1 MAYSIDGLHGYTNF
15 EYPHTHYFDGELS
28 EILRMYKVLTE
39 DYNILV
45 REIVEAHR
53 LYIEAQSF
61 VERQEQIFLLNQ
73 AKIVRMFED
82 VMTEANRL
90 QQELVEYFN
99 TSSTNM
105 LEKQAELENLFRQL
119 NETQLNE
126 MQEFYTNVIRD
137 IGNKFND
144 FNQHLDNEIEEFNN
158 SFNQSVDEIIK
169 TIEENHEAFEHWIE
183 LEFDTLLNVMD
194 SISTSLDDYF
204 QKTKEENRQLELQ
217 YIKYLE
223 LFREQIILENNI
235 WLDKHEHD
243 TENKRKDMI
252 AYVDGLIN
260 DVYEDMEKLKIRNN
274 HELVEHIHVVS
285 PVTLKIR
292 QLQTALYEMYY
303 YYRAWALTAEE
314 YDSLGLTAYEYDNWV
329 SNVGLYPQGKGIRAL
344 DYDALGK
351 WILLEKPD
359 ILEQVKGDI
368 EKITYDKLNENADKI
383 QKAIID
389 RIKAEYGQRVV
400 TLEDNVRVLE
410 NAINV
415 AKEYTASVEE
425 ELKKFARDTVNALI
439 KVNAQLKKQ
448 DSDIG
453 TIRASVSTNMH
464 MINNIITSVSVSNHR
479 IDMLEATT
487 TSINRTL
494 STVETSVSVN
504 RNKIAML
511 ETTSTSIS
519 NNVQE
524 LVNGILNMQE
534 VVLKA
539 LERS

>member
-119 NETQLNE
+119 NETQLNN

-169 TIEENHEAFEHWIE
+169 TIEENHETFEHWIE

-368 EKITYDKLNENADKI
+368 EKITYDKLNENAYKI
-383 QKAIID
+383 QKEIID
-389 RIKAEYGQRVV
+389 RIEAEYGQRVV
-400 TLEDNVRVLE
+400 TLEGNVRVLE

>member
-169 TIEENHEAFEHWIE
+169 TIEENHETFEHWIE

-217 YIKYLE
+217 YIKHLE

-383 QKAIID
+383 QKEITD
-389 RIKAEYGQRVV
+389 RIEAEYGQRVV
-400 TLEDNVRVLE
+400 TLEGNVRVLE

>member
-45 REIVEAHR
+45 REIVESHR

-99 TSSTNM
+99 TASTNM

-119 NETQLNE
+119 NETQLNK

-158 SFNQSVDEIIK
+158 SFNQSIDEIIK

-194 SISTSLDDYF
+194 SISTSLDNYF

-223 LFREQIILENNI
+223 VFREQIILENNI

-243 TENKRKDMI
+243 TENKQKDMI

-368 EKITYDKLNENADKI
+368 EKITYDKLSENADKI
-383 QKAIID
+383 QKEIID
-389 RIKAEYGQRVV
+389 RIEAEYGQRFV
-400 TLEDNVRVLE
+400 TLEDNARVLE

-415 AKEYTASVEE
+415 AKEYAASVEE
-425 ELKKFARDTVNALI
+425 DLKKFARDTVNALI
-439 KVNAQLKKQ
+439 KINAKLKKQ
-448 DSDIG
+448 DNDIG

-464 MINNIITSVSVSNHR
+464 MIDNIITSVSVTNHR
-479 IDMLEATT
+479 IDMLEVTT
-487 TSINRTL
+487 TSISRTL

>member
-169 TIEENHEAFEHWIE
+169 TIEENHETFEHWIE

-217 YIKYLE
+217 YIKHLE

-389 RIKAEYGQRVV
+389 RLEAEYGQRVV
-400 TLEDNVRVLE
+400 TLEGNVRVLE

>member
-99 TSSTNM
+99 TDSTNM

-119 NETQLNE
+119 NETQLNK

-194 SISTSLDDYF
+194 SISTSLDNYF

-223 LFREQIILENNI
+223 VFREQIILENNI
-235 WLDKHEHD
+235 WIDKHEHD
-243 TENKRKDMI
+243 AENKREEMT

-383 QKAIID
+383 QKEIID
-389 RIKAEYGQRVV
+389 RIEAEYGQRVV
-400 TLEDNVRVLE
+400 TLEDNARVLE

-425 ELKKFARDTVNALI
+425 ELKKFAQDTAKALI

-464 MINNIITSVSVSNHR
+464 MINNIITSVSVTNHR
-479 IDMLEATT
+479 IDMLEVTT

-504 RNKIAML
+504 RGRINML

-524 LVNGILNMQE
+524 LVDGILNMQE

-539 LERS
+539 LERR

>member
-15 EYPHTHYFDGELS
+15 EYPHTHFFDGELS

-90 QQELVEYFN
+90 QQELVEYFD
-99 TSSTNM
+99 TASTNM

-119 NETQLNE
+119 NETQLNK

-144 FNQHLDNEIEEFNN
+144 FNQHLDDEIEEFSN
-158 SFNQSVDEIIK
+158 SFNQSVDEIII
-169 TIEENHEAFEHWIE
+169 TIEENHEAFEHWIG

-194 SISTSLDDYF
+194 SISTSLDNYF

-217 YIKYLE
+217 YIKYLDV
-223 LFREQIILENNI
+223 FREQMILENNI

-243 TENKRKDMI
+243 TENERKDMI

-314 YDSLGLTAYEYDNWV
+314 YDSLGLTAYEYDNWI
-329 SNVGLYPQGKGIRAL
+329 SNLGLYPKGKGITAL

-383 QKAIID
+383 QKEITDKIE
-389 RIKAEYGQRVV
+389 AEYGQRIV
-400 TLEDNVRVLE
+400 TLESDARVLE
-410 NAINV
+410 NAINA

-425 ELKKFARDTVNALI
+425 ELEKFAQDTVNALI

-453 TIRASVSTNMH
+453 TLRTSVSTNRH
-464 MINNIITSVSVSNHR
+464 MINNIITSVSVPNHR
-479 IDMLEATT
+479 IDMLEVTT
-487 TSINRTL
+487 TSISRTL

>member
-383 QKAIID
+383 QKAILD
-389 RIKAEYGQRVV
+389 RIEAEYGQRVV
-400 TLEDNVRVLE
+400 TLEGNVRVLE

-448 DSDIG
+448 DNDIG

-511 ETTSTSIS
+511 ETTSTSVS

>member
-169 TIEENHEAFEHWIE
+169 TIEENHETFEHWIE

>member
-45 REIVEAHR
+45 REIVESHR
-53 LYIEAQSF
+53 LYIEAQNF

-73 AKIVRMFED
+73 AKIVRMFEN

-99 TSSTNM
+99 TASTNM

-158 SFNQSVDEIIK
+158 SFNQSVDEIIE
-169 TIEENHEAFEHWIE
+169 TIEANHEAFEHWIE

-194 SISTSLDDYF
+194 SISTSLDNYF

-223 LFREQIILENNI
+223 VFREQIILENNI

-243 TENKRKDMI
+243 AENDMI

-274 HELVEHIHVVS
+274 HELIEHIHVVS

-383 QKAIID
+383 QKEIID
-389 RIKAEYGQRVV
+389 RIEAEYGQRVV
-400 TLEDNVRVLE
+400 TLEDNARVLE

-425 ELKKFARDTVNALI
+425 ELKKFAQDTVNALI

-448 DSDIG
+448 DNDIG

-464 MINNIITSVSVSNHR
+464 MINNIITSVSVTNHR
-479 IDMLEATT
+479 IDMLEVTT

-504 RNKIAML
+504 RGRINML

-524 LVNGILNMQE
+524 LVDGILNMQE

>member
-45 REIVEAHR
+45 REIVESHR
-53 LYIEAQSF
+53 LYIEAQNF

-73 AKIVRMFED
+73 AKIVRMFEN

-99 TSSTNM
+99 TASTNM

-158 SFNQSVDEIIK
+158 SFNQSVDEIIE
-169 TIEENHEAFEHWIE
+169 TIEANHEAFEHWIE

-194 SISTSLDDYF
+194 SISTSLDNYF

-223 LFREQIILENNI
+223 VFREQIILENNI

-243 TENKRKDMI
+243 AENDMI

-274 HELVEHIHVVS
+274 HELIEHIHVVS

-383 QKAIID
+383 QKEIID
-389 RIKAEYGQRVV
+389 RIEAEYGQRVV
-400 TLEDNVRVLE
+400 TLEDNARVLE

-425 ELKKFARDTVNALI
+425 ELKKFAQDTVNALI
-439 KVNAQLKKQ
+439 KINAQLKKQ
-448 DSDIG
+448 DNDIG

-464 MINNIITSVSVSNHR
+464 MINNIITSVSVTNHR
-479 IDMLEATT
+479 IDMLEVTT

-504 RNKIAML
+504 RGRINML

-524 LVNGILNMQE
+524 LVDGILNMQE

>member
-183 LEFDTLLNVMD
+183 LEFDTLLNVME

-204 QKTKEENRQLELQ
+204 QKTKEENRQLESQ

-383 QKAIID
+383 QKEISD
-389 RIKAEYGQRVV
+389 RIEAEYGQRVV
-400 TLEDNVRVLE
+400 TLEGNVRVLE

>member
-169 TIEENHEAFEHWIE
+169 TIEENHETFEHWIE

-383 QKAIID
+383 RKEISD
-389 RIKAEYGQRVV
+389 RIEAEYGQRVV
-400 TLEDNVRVLE
+400 TLEGNVRVLE

-415 AKEYTASVEE
+415 AKEYTAGVEE

>member
-45 REIVEAHR
+45 QEIVESHR
-53 LYIEAQSF
+53 LYIEAQNF

-73 AKIVRMFED
+73 AKIVRMFEN

-99 TSSTNM
+99 TASTNM

-194 SISTSLDDYF
+194 SISTSLDNYF
-204 QKTKEENRQLELQ
+204 QKTKDENRQLELQ

-223 LFREQIILENNI
+223 VFREQIILENNI

-243 TENKRKDMI
+243 AENKRKDMI

-329 SNVGLYPQGKGIRAL
+329 SNVGLYPRGKGIRAL

-383 QKAIID
+383 QKEIID
-389 RIKAEYGQRVV
+389 RIEAEYGQRVV
-400 TLEDNVRVLE
+400 ALEGNARVLE
-410 NAINV
+410 NAINA

-425 ELKKFARDTVNALI
+425 ELKKFAQDTVNALI

-448 DSDIG
+448 DNDIG

-464 MINNIITSVSVSNHR
+464 MINNIITSVSVTNHR
-479 IDMLEATT
+479 IDMLEVTT

-504 RNKIAML
+504 RGRINML

-524 LVNGILNMQE
+524 LVDGILNMQE

>member
-15 EYPHTHYFDGELS
+15 EFPHTHYFDGELS

-73 AKIVRMFED
+73 AKIVRMFEN

-99 TSSTNM
+99 TASTNM

-126 MQEFYTNVIRD
+126 MQEFYTNIIRD

-158 SFNQSVDEIIK
+158 SFNQSVDEIIR

-194 SISTSLDDYF
+194 SISASLDNYF
-204 QKTKEENRQLELQ
+204 QKTKEENRQLESQ

-223 LFREQIILENNI
+223 VFREKIILENNI
-235 WLDKHEHD
+235 WLDTHEHD
-243 TENKRKDMI
+243 AENKRKDMI

-274 HELVEHIHVVS
+274 HELIEHIHVVS

-329 SNVGLYPQGKGIRAL
+329 SNIGLYPKGKGIRAL

-359 ILEQVKGDI
+359 ILEQLKGDI

-383 QKAIID
+383 QKEITDIIE
-389 RIKAEYGQRVV
+389 AEYGHRIV
-400 TLEDNVRVLE
+400 TLEDNARVLE
-410 NAINV
+410 NAING
-415 AKEYTASVEE
+415 AKEYTAGVEE
-425 ELKKFARDTVNALI
+425 ELEKFAQSTMNALI
-439 KVNAQLKKQ
+439 KVAEQLKKQ
-448 DSDIG
+448 NDDIG
-453 TIRASVSTNMH
+453 TLRTSVSTNRH
-464 MINNIITSVSVSNHR
+464 MIDNIITSVSVTNQR
-479 IDMLEATT
+479 IDMLETTT
-487 TSINRTL
+487 TSINKTL

-504 RNKIAML
+504 RGRINML

-524 LVNGILNMQE
+524 LVDGILNMQE

>member
-99 TSSTNM
+99 TASTNM

-119 NETQLNE
+119 NETQLNK
-126 MQEFYTNVIRD
+126 MQEFFTNVIRD

-194 SISTSLDDYF
+194 SISTSLDNYF

-223 LFREQIILENNI
+223 VFKEQIILENNI
-235 WLDKHEHD
+235 WIDKHEHD
-243 TENKRKDMI
+243 AENKREEMT

-383 QKAIID
+383 QKEIID
-389 RIKAEYGQRVV
+389 RIEAEYGQRVV
-400 TLEDNVRVLE
+400 TLEDNARVLE

-415 AKEYTASVEE
+415 AKEYAASVEE
-425 ELKKFARDTVNALI
+425 ELKKFAQCTARALI

-453 TIRASVSTNMH
+453 TIKASVSTNMH
-464 MINNIITSVSVSNHR
+464 MINNIITSVSVTNHR
-479 IDMLEATT
+479 IDMLEVTT

>member
-169 TIEENHEAFEHWIE
+169 TIEENHETFEHWIE

-383 QKAIID
+383 QKEISD
-389 RIKAEYGQRVV
+389 RIEAEYGQRVV
-400 TLEDNVRVLE
+400 TLEGNVRVLE

>member
-169 TIEENHEAFEHWIE
+169 TIEENHETFEHWIE

-217 YIKYLE
+217 YIKHLE

-243 TENKRKDMI
+243 AENKRKDMI

-383 QKAIID
+383 QKEISD
-389 RIKAEYGQRVV
+389 RIEAEYGQRVV
-400 TLEDNVRVLE
+400 TLEGNVRVLE

-415 AKEYTASVEE
+415 AKEYTAGVEE

>member
-45 REIVEAHR
+45 REIVESHR
-53 LYIEAQSF
+53 LYIEAQNF

-73 AKIVRMFED
+73 AKIVRMFEN

-99 TSSTNM
+99 IASTNM

-158 SFNQSVDEIIK
+158 SFNQSVDEIIE

-194 SISTSLDDYF
+194 SISTSLDNYF

-223 LFREQIILENNI
+223 VFREQIILENNI

-243 TENKRKDMI
+243 AENKRKDMI

-383 QKAIID
+383 QKEIID
-389 RIKAEYGQRVV
+389 RIEAEYGQRVV
-400 TLEDNVRVLE
+400 TLEDNARVLE
-410 NAINV
+410 NAINA

-425 ELKKFARDTVNALI
+425 ELKKFAQDTVNALI

-448 DSDIG
+448 DNDIG

-479 IDMLEATT
+479 IDMLEVTT

-504 RNKIAML
+504 RGKINML

-524 LVNGILNMQE
+524 LVDGILNMQE

>member
-169 TIEENHEAFEHWIE
+169 TIEENHETFEHWIE
-183 LEFDTLLNVMD
+183 LEFDTLLNVME

-204 QKTKEENRQLELQ
+204 QKTKEENRQLESQ

-383 QKAIID
+383 QKEISD
-389 RIKAEYGQRVV
+389 RIEAEYGQRVV
-400 TLEDNVRVLE
+400 TLEGNVRVLE

-464 MINNIITSVSVSNHR
+464 MINNIITSVSVPNHR

>member
-400 TLEDNVRVLE
+400 TLESNVRVLE

-415 AKEYTASVEE
+415 AKEYTANVEE

>member
-45 REIVEAHR
+45 REIVESHR
-53 LYIEAQSF
+53 LYIEAQNF

-73 AKIVRMFED
+73 AKIVRMFEN

-99 TSSTNM
+99 TASTNM

-144 FNQHLDNEIEEFNN
+144 FNKHLDNEIEEFNN
-158 SFNQSVDEIIK
+158 SLNQSVDEIIE

-194 SISTSLDDYF
+194 SISTSLDNYF

-223 LFREQIILENNI
+223 VFREQIILENNI

-243 TENKRKDMI
+243 AENKRKDMI

-383 QKAIID
+383 QKEIID
-389 RIKAEYGQRVV
+389 RIEAEYGQRVV
-400 TLEDNVRVLE
+400 TLEDNARVLE
-410 NAINV
+410 NAIN
-415 AKEYTASVEE
+415 AANEYTASVEE
-425 ELKKFARDTVNALI
+425 ELKKFAQDTVNALI

-448 DSDIG
+448 DNDIG

-464 MINNIITSVSVSNHR
+464 MINNIITSVSVTNHR
-479 IDMLEATT
+479 IDMLEVTT

-504 RNKIAML
+504 RGRINML

-524 LVNGILNMQE
+524 LVDGILNMQE

>member
-119 NETQLNE
+119 NETQLNN

-169 TIEENHEAFEHWIE
+169 TIEENHETFEHWIE

-368 EKITYDKLNENADKI
+368 EKITYDKLNENAYKI
-383 QKAIID
+383 KKEIID
-389 RIKAEYGQRVV
+389 RIEAEYGQRVV
-400 TLEDNVRVLE
+400 TLEGNVRVLE

>member
-368 EKITYDKLNENADKI
+368 EKITYDKLHENADKI
-383 QKAIID
+383 QKEIID
-389 RIKAEYGQRVV
+389 RIEAEYGQRVV
-400 TLEDNVRVLE
+400 TLEGNVRVLE

>member
-45 REIVEAHR
+45 REIVESHR

-99 TSSTNM
+99 TASTNM

-158 SFNQSVDEIIK
+158 NFNQSVDEIIN
-169 TIEENHEAFEHWIE
+169 TIEENHEAFEHWIR

-194 SISTSLDDYF
+194 SISTSLDNYF
-204 QKTKEENRQLELQ
+204 QKTKEENRKLEMQ

-223 LFREQIILENNI
+223 VFREQIILENNI

-368 EKITYDKLNENADKI
+368 EKITYDKLSENADKI
-383 QKAIID
+383 QKEIID
-389 RIKAEYGQRVV
+389 RIEAEYGQRVV
-400 TLEDNVRVLE
+400 TLEDNARVLE

-425 ELKKFARDTVNALI
+425 ELQKFARDTVNALI
-439 KVNAQLKKQ
+439 KINAKLKKQ
-448 DSDIG
+448 DNDIG

-464 MINNIITSVSVSNHR
+464 MINNIITSVSVTNHR
-479 IDMLEATT
+479 IDMLEVTT
-487 TSINRTL
+487 TSISRTL

>member
-169 TIEENHEAFEHWIE
+169 TIEENHETFEHWIE

-204 QKTKEENRQLELQ
+204 RKTKEENRQLELQ

-274 HELVEHIHVVS
+274 HELIEHIHVVS

-368 EKITYDKLNENADKI
+368 EKITYDKLNENANKI
-383 QKAIID
+383 QKEIID
-389 RIKAEYGQRVV
+389 RMEAEYGQRVV
-400 TLEDNVRVLE
+400 TLEGNVRVLE

>member
-169 TIEENHEAFEHWIE
+169 TIEENHETFEHWIE

-217 YIKYLE
+217 YIKHLE

-383 QKAIID
+383 QKEISD
-389 RIKAEYGQRVV
+389 RIEAEYGQRVV
-400 TLEDNVRVLE
+400 TLEGNVRVLE

>member
-45 REIVEAHR
+45 REIVESHR
-53 LYIEAQSF
+53 LYIEAQNF

-73 AKIVRMFED
+73 AKIVRMFEN

-99 TSSTNM
+99 IASTNM

-158 SFNQSVDEIIK
+158 SFNQSVDEIIE

-194 SISTSLDDYF
+194 SISTSLDNYF

-223 LFREQIILENNI
+223 VFREQIILENNI

-243 TENKRKDMI
+243 AENKRKDMI

-383 QKAIID
+383 QKEIID
-389 RIKAEYGQRVV
+389 RIEAEYGQRVV
-400 TLEDNVRVLE
+400 TLEDNARVLE
-410 NAINV
+410 NAINA

-425 ELKKFARDTVNALI
+425 ELKKFAQDTVNALI

-448 DSDIG
+448 DNDIG

-464 MINNIITSVSVSNHR
+464 MINNIITSVSVTNHR
-479 IDMLEATT
+479 IDMLEVTT

-504 RNKIAML
+504 RGRINML

-524 LVNGILNMQE
+524 LVDGILNMQE

>member
-45 REIVEAHR
+45 REIVESHR
-53 LYIEAQSF
+53 LYIEAQNF

-73 AKIVRMFED
+73 AKIVRMFEN

-99 TSSTNM
+99 IASTNM

-158 SFNQSVDEIIK
+158 SFNQSVDEIIE

-194 SISTSLDDYF
+194 SISTSLDNYF

-223 LFREQIILENNI
+223 VFREQIILENNI

-243 TENKRKDMI
+243 AENKRKDMI

-383 QKAIID
+383 QKEITD
-389 RIKAEYGQRVV
+389 RIEAEYGQRVV
-400 TLEDNVRVLE
+400 TLEDNARVLE
-410 NAINV
+410 NAINA

-425 ELKKFARDTVNALI
+425 ELKKFAQDTVNALI

-448 DSDIG
+448 DNDIG

-464 MINNIITSVSVSNHR
+464 MINNIITSVSVTNHR
-479 IDMLEATT
+479 IDMLEVTT

-504 RNKIAML
+504 RGRINML

-524 LVNGILNMQE
+524 LVDGILNMQE

>member
-45 REIVEAHR
+45 REIVESHR
-53 LYIEAQSF
+53 LYIEAQNF

-73 AKIVRMFED
+73 AKIVRMFEN

-99 TSSTNM
+99 TASTNM

-158 SFNQSVDEIIK
+158 SFNQNVDEIIE

-194 SISTSLDDYF
+194 SISTSLDNYF

-223 LFREQIILENNI
+223 VFREQIILENNI
-235 WLDKHEHD
+235 WLDEHEHD
-243 TENKRKDMI
+243 AENKHKDMI

-383 QKAIID
+383 ID
-389 RIKAEYGQRVV
+389 RIEAEYGQRVV
-400 TLEDNVRVLE
+400 TLEDNARVLE
-410 NAINV
+410 NAINA

-425 ELKKFARDTVNALI
+425 ELEKFAQDTVNALI
-439 KVNAQLKKQ
+439 KINAQLKKQ
-448 DSDIG
+448 DNDIG

-464 MINNIITSVSVSNHR
+464 MINNIITSVSVTNHR
-479 IDMLEATT
+479 IDMLEVTT

-504 RNKIAML
+504 RGRINML

-524 LVNGILNMQE
+524 LVDGILNMQE

>member
-73 AKIVRMFED
+73 AKIVRMFEG

-329 SNVGLYPQGKGIRAL
+329 SNVGLYPQGKGIKAL

-383 QKAIID
+383 QKEISD
-389 RIKAEYGQRVV
+389 RIEAEYGQRVV
-400 TLEDNVRVLE
+400 TLEGNVRVLE

-415 AKEYTASVEE
+415 AKEYTAGVEE

>member
-169 TIEENHEAFEHWIE
+169 TIEENHETFEHWIE

-274 HELVEHIHVVS
+274 HELIEHIHVVS

-368 EKITYDKLNENADKI
+368 EKITYDKLNENAYKI
-383 QKAIID
+383 QKEIID
-389 RIKAEYGQRVV
+389 RIEAEYGQRVV
-400 TLEDNVRVLE
+400 TLEGNVRVLE

-504 RNKIAML
+504 RNKIVML

>member
-45 REIVEAHR
+45 REIVDAHR
-53 LYIEAQSF
+53 LYIEAQTF

-99 TSSTNM
+99 TASTNM

-119 NETQLNE
+119 NETQLNK
-126 MQEFYTNVIRD
+126 MQEFYTNVIKD
-137 IGNKFND
+137 IGNKFHD

-158 SFNQSVDEIIK
+158 SFNQSVDKIIK

-183 LEFDTLLNVMD
+183 LEFDTLLNVMN

-204 QKTKEENRQLELQ
+204 RKTKEENRQLELQ

-223 LFREQIILENNI
+223 VFREQIILENNI
-235 WLDKHEHD
+235 WLDKHKHD
-243 TENKRKDMI
+243 VENKRKEMI

-260 DVYEDMEKLKIRNN
+260 DVYEDMEKLKIKNN

-314 YDSLGLTAYEYDNWV
+314 YDSLGLTAYEYDNWI
-329 SNVGLYPQGKGIRAL
+329 SNLGLYPKGKGITAL

-368 EKITYDKLNENADKI
+368 EKFTYDKLNENADKI
-383 QKAIID
+383 QKEITD
-389 RIKAEYGQRVV
+389 RIEAEYGQRIV
-400 TLEDNVRVLE
+400 TLESNARVLE
-410 NAINV
+410 NAINA
-415 AKEYTASVEE
+415 AKKYTASVEE
-425 ELKKFARDTVNALI
+425 DLEKFTQSTLNALI
-439 KVNAQLKKQ
+439 KVGEQLKKQ
-448 DSDIG
+448 NDDIG
-453 TIRASVSTNMH
+453 TLRTSVSTNRN
-464 MINNIITSVSVSNHR
+464 MIDNIITSVSVTNQR
-479 IDMLEATT
+479 IDMLETTT
-487 TSINRTL
+487 TSINKTL

-504 RNKIAML
+504 RGRINML
-511 ETTSTSIS
+511 EITSTSIS

-524 LVNGILNMQE
+524 LVDGILNMQE

>member
-45 REIVEAHR
+45 REIVESHR

-99 TSSTNM
+99 TASTNM

-158 SFNQSVDEIIK
+158 NFNQSVDEIIN

-204 QKTKEENRQLELQ
+204 QKTKEENRQLEMQ

-223 LFREQIILENNI
+223 VFREQIILENNI

-243 TENKRKDMI
+243 KRKDMI

-368 EKITYDKLNENADKI
+368 EKITYDKLSENADKI
-383 QKAIID
+383 QKEIID
-389 RIKAEYGQRVV
+389 RIEAEYGQRVV
-400 TLEDNVRVLE
+400 TLEDNARVLE

-425 ELKKFARDTVNALI
+425 ELQKFARDTVNALI
-439 KVNAQLKKQ
+439 KINAKLKKQ
-448 DSDIG
+448 DNDIG

-464 MINNIITSVSVSNHR
+464 MINNIITSVSVTNHR
-479 IDMLEATT
+479 IDMLEVTT
-487 TSINRTL
+487 TSISRTL

>member
-45 REIVEAHR
+45 REIVESHR
-53 LYIEAQSF
+53 LYIEAQNF

-73 AKIVRMFED
+73 AKIVRMFEN

-99 TSSTNM
+99 TASTNM

-126 MQEFYTNVIRD
+126 MQEFYTNVIRE

-144 FNQHLDNEIEEFNN
+144 FNQHLDNEIEEFN
-158 SFNQSVDEIIK
+158 QSVDEIIK
-169 TIEENHEAFEHWIE
+169 TIEDNHEAFEHWIE
-183 LEFDTLLNVMD
+183 LEFDTLLNVMY
-194 SISTSLDDYF
+194 SISTSLDNYF

-223 LFREQIILENNI
+223 VFREQIILENNI

-243 TENKRKDMI
+243 AENKRKDMI

-274 HELVEHIHVVS
+274 HELIEHIHVVS

-383 QKAIID
+383 QKEIID
-389 RIKAEYGQRVV
+389 RIEAEYGQRVV
-400 TLEDNVRVLE
+400 TLEDNARVLE

-425 ELKKFARDTVNALI
+425 ELKKFAQDTVNALI

-448 DSDIG
+448 DNDIG

-464 MINNIITSVSVSNHR
+464 MINNIITSVSVTNHR
-479 IDMLEATT
+479 IDMLEVTT

-504 RNKIAML
+504 RGRINML

-524 LVNGILNMQE
+524 LVDGILNMQE

-539 LERS
+539 LERR

>member
-90 QQELVEYFN
+90 QQELVKYFD
-99 TSSTNM
+99 TASTNM

-119 NETQLNE
+119 NETQLNK
-126 MQEFYTNVIRD
+126 MQEFYTNVIRN

-144 FNQHLDNEIEEFNN
+144 FNQHLDNEIEEFSN

-169 TIEENHEAFEHWIE
+169 TIEENHEAFEHYIE

-204 QKTKEENRQLELQ
+204 RKTKEENRQLELQ
-217 YIKYLE
+217 YIKYLDV
-223 LFREQIILENNI
+223 FREQIILENNI
-235 WLDKHEHD
+235 WLDKHKHD

-303 YYRAWALTAEE
+303 YYRAWALTAGE
-314 YDSLGLTAYEYDNWV
+314 YDSLGLTAYEYDNWI
-329 SNVGLYPQGKGIRAL
+329 SNLGLYPKGKGITAL

-383 QKAIID
+383 QKEITD
-389 RIKAEYGQRVV
+389 RIEAEYGQRIV
-400 TLEDNVRVLE
+400 TLESNARVLE
-410 NAINV
+410 NAINA

-425 ELKKFARDTVNALI
+425 DLEKFAQDTVNALI

-448 DSDIG
+448 DTDIG
-453 TIRASVSTNMH
+453 TLSASVSTNRH
-464 MINNIITSVSVSNHR
+464 MIDNIITSVSVTNHR
-479 IDMLEATT
+479 IDMMEVTT
-487 TSINRTL
+487 TSISRTL

-504 RNKIAML
+504 RGRINML
-511 ETTSTSIS
+511 ETTSASIS

-524 LVNGILNMQE
+524 LVDSILNMQE

-539 LERS
+539 LERR

>member
-15 EYPHTHYFDGELS
+15 EYPHTHFFDGELS

-73 AKIVRMFED
+73 AKIVRMFEE

-90 QQELVEYFN
+90 QQELVEYFD
-99 TSSTNM
+99 TASTNM

-119 NETQLNE
+119 NETQLNK

-144 FNQHLDNEIEEFNN
+144 FNQHLDNEIEEFSN
-158 SFNQSVDEIIK
+158 SFNQSVDEIII

-194 SISTSLDDYF
+194 SISTSLDNYF

-217 YIKYLE
+217 YIKYLDV
-223 LFREQIILENNI
+223 FKEQIILKNNI
-235 WLDKHEHD
+235 WLDKH
-243 TENKRKDMI
+243 TENERKDMI

-260 DVYEDMEKLKIRNN
+260 NVYEDMEKLKIRNN

-314 YDSLGLTAYEYDNWV
+314 YDSLGLTAYEYDNWI
-329 SNVGLYPQGKGIRAL
+329 SNLGLYPKGKGITAL

-383 QKAIID
+383 QKEITDKIE
-389 RIKAEYGQRVV
+389 AEYGQRIV
-400 TLEDNVRVLE
+400 TLESNARVLE
-410 NAINV
+410 NAINA

-425 ELKKFARDTVNALI
+425 DLEKFAQDTVNALI

-453 TIRASVSTNMH
+453 TLRASVSTNRH
-464 MINNIITSVSVSNHR
+464 MINNIITSVSVANHR
-479 IDMLEATT
+479 IDMLEVTT
-487 TSINRTL
+487 TSISRTL

>member
-45 REIVEAHR
+45 REIVESHR
-53 LYIEAQSF
+53 LYIEAQNF

-73 AKIVRMFED
+73 AKIVRMFEN

-99 TSSTNM
+99 IASTNM

-158 SFNQSVDEIIK
+158 SFNQSVDEIIE

-194 SISTSLDDYF
+194 SISTSLDNYF

-223 LFREQIILENNI
+223 VFREQIILENNI

-243 TENKRKDMI
+243 AENKSKDMI

-383 QKAIID
+383 QKEIID
-389 RIKAEYGQRVV
+389 RIEAEYGQRVV
-400 TLEDNVRVLE
+400 TLEDNARVLE
-410 NAINV
+410 NAINA

-425 ELKKFARDTVNALI
+425 ELKKFAQDTVNALI

-448 DSDIG
+448 DNDIG

-479 IDMLEATT
+479 IDMLEVTT

-504 RNKIAML
+504 RGRINML

-524 LVNGILNMQE
+524 LVDGILNMQE

>member
-45 REIVEAHR
+45 REIVESHR
-53 LYIEAQSF
+53 LYIEAQNF

-73 AKIVRMFED
+73 AKIVRMFEN

-99 TSSTNM
+99 IASTNM

-126 MQEFYTNVIRD
+126 MQEFYTNIIRD

-158 SFNQSVDEIIK
+158 SFNQSVDEIIE

-194 SISTSLDDYF
+194 SISTSLDNYF

-223 LFREQIILENNI
+223 VFREQIILENNI

-243 TENKRKDMI
+243 AENKRKDMI

-383 QKAIID
+383 QKEITD
-389 RIKAEYGQRVV
+389 RIEAEYGQRVV
-400 TLEDNVRVLE
+400 TLEDNARVLE
-410 NAINV
+410 NAINA

-425 ELKKFARDTVNALI
+425 ELKKFAQDTVNALI

-448 DSDIG
+448 DNDIG

-464 MINNIITSVSVSNHR
+464 MINNIITSVSVTNHR
-479 IDMLEATT
+479 IDMLEVTT

-504 RNKIAML
+504 RGRINML

-524 LVNGILNMQE
+524 LVDGILNMQE

>member
-45 REIVEAHR
+45 REIVESHR
-53 LYIEAQSF
+53 LYIEAQNF

-73 AKIVRMFED
+73 AKIVRMFEN

-99 TSSTNM
+99 IASTNM

-158 SFNQSVDEIIK
+158 SFNQSVDEIIE

-194 SISTSLDDYF
+194 SISTSLDNYF

-223 LFREQIILENNI
+223 VFREQIILENNI

-243 TENKRKDMI
+243 AENKRKDMI

-383 QKAIID
+383 QKEIID
-389 RIKAEYGQRVV
+389 RIEAEYGQRVV
-400 TLEDNVRVLE
+400 TLEDNARVLE
-410 NAINV
+410 NAINA

-425 ELKKFARDTVNALI
+425 ELKKFAQDTVNALI

-448 DSDIG
+448 DNDIG

-479 IDMLEATT
+479 IDMLEVTT

-504 RNKIAML
+504 RGRINML

-524 LVNGILNMQE
+524 LVDGILNMQE